1 MLSPAKPAQ
10 QSDEGSKKTPLAA
23 LREARLGCS
32 PCGTCTC
39 SQLENPELGHVSL
52 PSSSTFLSKRTL
64 GPVQRSLNPLC
75 NS

>member
-1 MLSPAKPAQ
+1 MLSPAKPAL

-32 PCGTCTC
+32 PCGTRTC

-52 PSSSTFLSKRTL
+52 PSSSTLVTSCQK
-64 GPVQRSLNPLC
+64 GPWELC
-75 NS
+75 RGP